1 MMVWCV
7 GPWSN
12 VCVCVQGPEYD
23 RQVLSWVREKVK
35 EVKDACR
42 DQDIMGG
49 LPWASLDTAGL
60 IPK

>member
-1 MMVWCV
+1 M
-7 GPWSN
+7 SN
-12 VCVCVQGPEYD
+12 VCVQGPEYD